1 MSKAKPGWREEKRL
15 AREAAMKKARVSA
28 MEAETGKKHV
38 LWPMVVVLVI
48 ALLGASAVLVAD
60 YKSTFLIG
68 GAEYSTLSW
77 LAPDKSE
84 EAWTAATLNKIINN
98 GDTHADIMARSTA
111 KDFGYVNGV
120 DRDYWRSRLTRL
132 RDSGI
137 QPVIWLVSD
146 DSPDVYAKGLQDQID
161 YNNKVVDAVDDLVS
175 HYVIALEADEYYTPQ
190 EVSVLIQNLRRKG
203 VNKPIGVHLTP
214 GVKPEYYKDADV
226 IYLQTGFDLSEQEFR
241 KSIEEALRIGKPVV
255 VSEYHMDGTTAR
267 ARAFGDIACSYAG
280 VVGTGNGRG
289 TAVCGSLVED
299 KEVENKKSEW
309 DRIQEFAKKNEA
321 ELMMF
326 AVLLVAA
333 YDNFGFDKPLPFMM
347 TYNFSDNGYNIQ
359 FIRPVTETIDV
370 GLGIQKDRSLLKFNW
385 RF

>member
-289 TAVCGSLVED
+289 TSTCQSLQVSAEED
-299 KEVENKKSEW
+299 KKSEW
-309 DRIQEFAKKNEA
+309 DRIQKFAKKNEA

-347 TYNFSDNGYNIQ
+347 TYNFSDSGYNIQ

>member
-1 MSKAKPGWREEKRL
+1 MSKARPGWREEKRL
-15 AREAAMKKARVSA
+15 AREAVMKKARVSA

-38 LWPMVVVLVI
+38 LWPLVVVLVI

-111 KDFGYVNGV
+111 KDFGYINGV

-289 TAVCGSLVED
+289 TAVCGSLVQET
-299 KEVENKKSEW
+299 EAVKKKDEW
-309 DRIQEFAKKNEA
+309 DRIEEFARKNET

-326 AVLLVAA
+326 AVLLLAA

-347 TYNFSDNGYNIQ
+347 HFQFSDKGYRLEFN
-359 FIRPVTETIDV
+359 RPITETIDV
-370 GLGIQKDRSLLKFNW
+370 GLGLQKDRSLLKFNW

>member
-1 MSKAKPGWREEKRL
+1 MRMVRTGIL
-15 AREAAMKKARVSA
+15 A
-28 MEAETGKKHV
+28 
-38 LWPMVVVLVI
+38 
-48 ALLGASAVLVAD
+48 AVLGFIGTTALIGSNFSIAD
-60 YKSTFLIG
+60 FKSTFLIN

-84 EAWTAATLNKIINN
+84 EAWTLRTLTKIINN
-98 GDTHADIMARSTA
+98 GDTYADVMARSTA
-111 KDFGYVNGV
+111 ADFGYVNGV
-120 DRDYWRSRLTRL
+120 DRNYWRERLVRL

-146 DSPDVYAKGLQDQID
+146 DSPDVYSKGLHDQVI
-161 YNNKVVDAVDDLVS
+161 YNNQVVDAVDDLVS
-175 HYVIALEADEYYTPQ
+175 HYVVCLECDEYYSAGQVNT
-190 EVSVLIQNLRRKG
+190 LIKELRKKG

-214 GVKPEYYKDADV
+214 GVKPEYYAEADV
-226 IYLQTGFDLSEQEFR
+226 IYLQTGFDLTEQQFR
-241 KSIEEALRIGKPVV
+241 ASIEEALRIGKPVV

-299 KEVENKKSEW
+299 AKKKNEW
-309 DRIQEFAKKNEA
+309 DRIQEFAKKNET
-321 ELMMF
+321 ELIMF

-333 YDNFGFDKPLPFMM
+333 YDKFGFDEPLPFMLKFNYA
-347 TYNFSDNGYNIQ
+347 TDNGYEVMLLA
-359 FIRPVTETIDV
+359 PVADDLDAGVTYDNNGRV
-370 GLGIQKDRSLLKFNW
+370 MLFGNK